1 VEIKAKWGQMIEN
14 YLHVSKQLR
23 AVFLL
28 IDIRHDPS
36 DNDRMMYDWMLH
48 QGFAPI
54 IIATKADKLKRSQLA
69 AHVNAIRTGLSMDAD
84 AVIIPFSAETK
95 QGREEIWAL
104 IDSLVP
110 QEEAGVSE
118 KSDREAQH
126 SESKCAGKTG
136 ANHSAGETAGAD
148 HAGNGANGSA
158 AGEKV
163 RKPRWKNTD
172 RPVAKKTLKKAK
184 AKKRK

>member
-1 VEIKAKWGQMIEN
+1 
-14 YLHVSKQLR
+14 
-23 AVFLL
+23 
-28 IDIRHDPS
+28 
-36 DNDRMMYDWMLH
+36 MMYDWMLH

-69 AHVNAIRTGLSMDAD
+69 AHVSAIRTGLSMDAD

-110 QEEAGVSE
+110 QEDA
-118 KSDREAQH
+118 DREAQA
-126 SESKCAGKTG
+126 EDERAGKTG
-136 ANHSAGETAGAD
+136 ANHSAVEAGARESSGAHQTGNGESGSAAGAD
-148 HAGNGANGSA
+148 HAGNGANGGA

>member
-1 VEIKAKWGQMIEN
+1 
-14 YLHVSKQLR
+14 
-23 AVFLL
+23 
-28 IDIRHDPS
+28 
-36 DNDRMMYDWMLH
+36 
-48 QGFAPI
+48 
-54 IIATKADKLKRSQLA
+54 
-69 AHVNAIRTGLSMDAD
+69 MDAD

-110 QEEAGVSE
+110 QEDA
-118 KSDREAQH
+118 DREAQH
-126 SESKCAGKTG
+126 LESKCGGNTAG
-136 ANHSAGETAGAD
+136 ANESSGAHQTENGESGSAAGAD
-148 HAGNGANGSA
+148 HAGTGGNGSA

>member
-1 VEIKAKWGQMIEN
+1 MIEN

-54 IIATKADKLKRSQLA
+54 IIATKADKLKRSQLT

-110 QEEAGVSE
+110 QEDAGVKE
-118 KSDREAQH
+118 EADA
-126 SESKCAGKTG
+126 SESSG
-136 ANHSAGETAGAD
+136 AHQT
-148 HAGNGANGSA
+148 GNGESVSA

-172 RPVAKKTLKKAK
+172 RPVAKKKLKKANM
-184 AKKRK
+184 KKRK